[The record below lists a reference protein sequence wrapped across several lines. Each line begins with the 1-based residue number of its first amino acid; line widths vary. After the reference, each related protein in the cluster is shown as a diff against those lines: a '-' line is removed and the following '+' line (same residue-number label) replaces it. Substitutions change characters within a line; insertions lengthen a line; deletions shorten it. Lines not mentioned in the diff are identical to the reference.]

1 MLGKITLA
9 AGLLAAATVL
19 APYGASAIS
28 LKGLSGAG
36 ENSDLVLVKSKKG
49 GGGSKHHH
57 RRRHRDGVGGA
68 IILGLSYCAIQ
79 SATCADAYG
88 EGTRRYY
95 RCMAR
100 RGC

>member
-1 MLGKITLA
+1 MLGKVTLA
-9 AGLLAAATVL
+9 AGLLAAAIAL
-19 APYGASAIS
+19 APYGASAVPPT
-28 LKGLSGAG
+28 GAPNAG
-36 ENSDLVLVKSKKG
+36 PSDLLVQVKSKKG
-49 GGGSKHHH
+49 GGGKHHHH
-57 RRRHRDGVGGA
+57 RRRDGIGGA

-95 RCMAR
+95 RCLAR